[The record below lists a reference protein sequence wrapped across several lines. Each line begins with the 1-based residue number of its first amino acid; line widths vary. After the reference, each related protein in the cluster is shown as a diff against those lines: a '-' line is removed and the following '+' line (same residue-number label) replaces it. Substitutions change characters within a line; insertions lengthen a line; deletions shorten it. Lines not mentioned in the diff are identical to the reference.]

1 MTCEPLARRSQSR
14 VINLKLMKWFIL
26 FEPTSLHHQ
35 LLLLYPAETI
45 FHEHAVFSPAMG
57 CVVVADAVADEV
69 VAEDA
74 LVDMIHFCIGDA
86 TEVLVADKLVGF
98 VRRDGLLYVL
108 RAPEGFFHHRC
119 LQDGQCIRS
128 QA

>member
-1 MTCEPLARRSQSR
+1 
-14 VINLKLMKWFIL
+14 MKWFIL
-26 FEPTSLHHQ
+26 SEPTSLHHQ
-35 LLLLYPAETI
+35 LLLLYPAGAI

-98 VRRDGLLYVL
+98 V
-108 RAPEGFFHHRC
+108 
-119 LQDGQCIRS
+119 
-128 QA
+128 